1 MVIQFIPLRTM
12 NLELLVLAN
21 IIDSASSHLPLNLY
35 EGTEQVQ
42 KYIESQVLMLRP
54 IKIYYNKHS
63 MILA

>member
-1 MVIQFIPLRTM
+1 M